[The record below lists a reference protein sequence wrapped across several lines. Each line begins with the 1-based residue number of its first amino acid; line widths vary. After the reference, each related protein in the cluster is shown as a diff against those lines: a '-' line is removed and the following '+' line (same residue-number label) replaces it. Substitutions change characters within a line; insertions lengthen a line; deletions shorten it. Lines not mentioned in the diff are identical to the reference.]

1 MDLQLALTSRNEDS
15 ANINATELCDEL
27 FALSRRITEKSSPKV
42 KIDYLCRMGLVA
54 LFPNVYVAMR
64 ILLTLPI
71 TVASAERSFSKLK
84 LIKTYLRSTMSQDRL
99 VGLATVSIEKKIAE
113 ELDMT
118 EIIQDFASAKARK
131 AYFS

>member
-1 MDLQLALTSRNEDS
+1 MLRATNITFLTRPRV
-15 ANINATELCDEL
+15 IL
-27 FALSRRITEKSSPKV
+27 
-42 KIDYLCRMGLVA
+42 DYLCGMGLVA
-54 LFPNVYVAMR
+54 LFPNVYVALR

-99 VGLATVSIEKKIAE
+99 VDLATISIESTIAE

-118 EIIQDFASAKARK
+118 EIMQEFASAKARK